1 MSVTCSIDAEK
12 NALAFNINT
21 QGEVNYQNYDQV
33 TFFARG
39 EKNTTD
45 VEVLFIQDDG
55 RIYKKNLKLSTVWR
69 ECVMSVRDIVPHGST
84 PANTYLDFSK
94 LKRIRFCFWESLVGQ
109 GEQGIYL
116 DDIYVSDTKTV
127 GIEGA
132 VLDGADPV
140 QRGLAGAI
148 VRFYQGEQ
156 LAARAQTQQNGSF
169 SFSGY
174 EAGDYTLK
182 VEKEGYQAFSE
193 TFQLG
198 SGILAKQIIL
208 RPKAISIAL
217 SVQDQTGAVADAI
230 VDINGKVAGKSDENG
245 QLLIKEGL
253 APGSFPLTVRKKGY
267 YAEGDSI
274 ELAWGAQVE
283 KTVTLTVNAD
293 DTPPGEPTT
302 FAADVESLPGRIALS
317 WQGPEGEQ
325 PGGYAVY
332 RVIGNDS
339 PVLETL
345 PRLIVNA
352 QTLSWVDEE
361 VIGEMEYT
369 YYLVALDEANNASQP
384 VQLKATPTPTGS
396 LIVCLRTA
404 EGSLIAGKVIIDDK
418 EYEVSDNGKL
428 LVKYIPAGTK
438 LVQGQVSGLEE
449 VSMNVW
455 VQNNVQREVVLTFHQ
470 LDTSRLLG
478 ISGVV
483 ITPLPFRP
491 SRGGDQELLI
501 SFVLDQSITY
511 EIEVSALLYDMKGRL
526 VKIVADKALLTPG
539 GNVLRWDGTDQKRRI
554 VNNGPYILR
563 LVAKGKAT
571 ARTASFN
578 KMIFVLK

>member
-1 MSVTCSIDAEK
+1 
-12 NALAFNINT
+12 
-21 QGEVNYQNYDQV
+21 
-33 TFFARG
+33 
-39 EKNTTD
+39 
-45 VEVLFIQDDG
+45 
-55 RIYKKNLKLSTVWR
+55 
-69 ECVMSVRDIVPHGST
+69 
-84 PANTYLDFSK
+84 
-94 LKRIRFCFWESLVGQ
+94 
-109 GEQGIYL
+109 
-116 DDIYVSDTKTV
+116 
-127 GIEGA
+127 
-132 VLDGADPV
+132 
-140 QRGLAGAI
+140 
-148 VRFYQGEQ
+148 
-156 LAARAQTQQNGSF
+156 
-169 SFSGY
+169 
-174 EAGDYTLK
+174 
-182 VEKEGYQAFSE
+182 
-193 TFQLG
+193 
-198 SGILAKQIIL
+198 
-208 RPKAISIAL
+208 
-217 SVQDQTGAVADAI
+217 
-230 VDINGKVAGKSDENG
+230 
-245 QLLIKEGL
+245 
-253 APGSFPLTVRKKGY
+253 
-267 YAEGDSI
+267 
-274 ELAWGAQVE
+274 
-283 KTVTLTVNAD
+283 
-293 DTPPGEPTT
+293 
-302 FAADVESLPGRIALS
+302 
-317 WQGPEGEQ
+317 
-325 PGGYAVY
+325 
-332 RVIGNDS
+332 
-339 PVLETL
+339 
-345 PRLIVNA
+345 
-352 QTLSWVDEE
+352 
-361 VIGEMEYT
+361 MEYT